1 MVNNMSKV
9 VELSVFTTHQ
19 GADLVCDL
27 LWNYTDEGVTVLD
40 FQDVIDLEKMHKTWD
55 YIDDEVIK
63 SDKRVIVK
71 VCFPL
76 SKKKEYIL
84 SINAELQTLKANS
97 ELDVGSLETLT
108 QEIDPD
114 DWKRTWKERFKPIK
128 IDKIT
133 VVPGW
138 IKYDSDDKTVK
149 IGTDS
154 AFGTGEHETTSMCVE
169 LLCETVQKG
178 DTVLD
183 VGCGSGILGIS
194 AEKLGA
200 GKVIM
205 TDLDE
210 SAVDAAKKNVKINK
224 SKNCEVYLKDLL
236 SDNTVKGN
244 IIVANIMAEILIA
257 FSKDI
262 GKNLLPDGKIILS
275 GILNDR
281 ADKVISAYESAGFS
295 LVKSNSKGE
304 WTALLF
310 SSKI

>member
-1 MVNNMSKV
+1 MIK
-9 VELSVFTTHQ
+9 
-19 GADLVCDL
+19 
-27 LWNYTDEGVTVLD
+27 TD
-40 FQDVIDLEKMHKTWD
+40 H
-55 YIDDEVIK
+55 
-63 SDKRVIVK
+63 RVIVT

-76 SKKKEYIL
+76 KDKKKFIESLGARLAIL
-84 SINAELQTLKANS
+84 KRNS
-97 ELDVGSLETLT
+97 EIDVGSLETIT
-108 QEIDPD
+108 SEIDPD
-114 DWKRTWKERFKPIK
+114 EWKKTWKERFKPIK

-138 IKYDSDDKTVK
+138 IKYHAEGNTVK

-194 AEKLGA
+194 AERLGA

-210 SAVDAAKKNVKINK
+210 SAVEAAKKNVKINGA
-224 SKNCEVYLKDLL
+224 KNCEVYLKDLL

-281 ADKVISAYESAGFS
+281 ADKVIAAYNRAGFS
-295 LVKSNSKGE
+295 LVKSKSKGE